1 MKDKII
7 QVSGFGVRNTQ
18 YTQCE
23 YMIAG
28 LTESGKVIITTG
40 DGIWADIS
48 PKEQESRIKVI
59 ISNGAQSYTEDV
71 TEDQKE
77 YFQEI
82 STNGANPELTTF
94 GRWTRELEPFDIA
107 KVAKYNTRDSD
118 CHFIFGWLES
128 FSQSD
133 NVPDWMRSAGEILI
147 SVKHEVE

>member
-7 QVSGFGVRNTQ
+7 QISGFGVDNTQ
-18 YTQCE
+18 DTQCN
-23 YMIAG
+23 YMIIG
-28 LTESGKVIITTG
+28 LTESGKVVITRG

-48 PKEQESRIKVI
+48 PKEKDHRIKVTL
-59 ISNGAQSYTEDV
+59 SSGDKSYTEDV
-71 TEDQKE
+71 TEDQRK

-82 STNGANPELTTF
+82 SSNGANPELTTF
-94 GRWTRELEPFDIA
+94 DHWTRELDPFDIS
-107 KVAKYNTRDSD
+107 KVEKYNTRDSD

-133 NVPDWMRSAGEILI
+133 NVLDWMRSEGEILI